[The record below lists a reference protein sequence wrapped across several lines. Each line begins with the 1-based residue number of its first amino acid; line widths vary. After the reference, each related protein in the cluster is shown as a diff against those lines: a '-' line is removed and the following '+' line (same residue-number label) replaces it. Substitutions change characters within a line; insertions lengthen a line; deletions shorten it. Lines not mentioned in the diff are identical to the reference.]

1 MDASMATP
9 QRRSFE
15 ARPEQFREMRGHA
28 ERCCL
33 EAGFERAVIDRLI
46 LVLEELFANTV
57 EHGYSRLPG
66 PPGGR
71 LVWLTL
77 KAAMGRIEVV
87 YEDAAPEHDPFTRA
101 AEPDYTGPADSWQVG
116 GLGVALVIRLGR
128 DVRYERT
135 EGRNRIHFTIS
146 ASLPG
151 A

>member
-1 MDASMATP
+1 
-9 QRRSFE
+9 
-15 ARPEQFREMRGHA
+15 
-28 ERCCL
+28 
-33 EAGFERAVIDRLI
+33 
-46 LVLEELFANTV
+46 
-57 EHGYSRLPG
+57 
-66 PPGGR
+66 
-71 LVWLTL
+71 
-77 KAAMGRIEVV
+77 VV

-135 EGRNRIHFTIS
+135 EGRNRIHFTIL